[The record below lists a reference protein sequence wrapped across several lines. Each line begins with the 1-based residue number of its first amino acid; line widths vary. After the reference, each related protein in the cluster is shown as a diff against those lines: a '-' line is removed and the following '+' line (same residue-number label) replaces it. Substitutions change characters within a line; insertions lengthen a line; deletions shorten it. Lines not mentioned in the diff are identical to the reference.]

1 MNWYKTA
8 QSQQLQEFFKDV
20 VEHSKYDRNA
30 KNYLK
35 KILKDEFHL
44 QGVPINTSKLSP
56 NTSNFILD
64 NYSKLQQATQI
75 NPTLTWSI
83 ILPQEDYFMLDNLI
97 NFQNRF
103 NQIDRE
109 FVSSLDLS
117 NKFNFDFY
125 AWSIREYSSDNPYNL
140 DLKDIYNWCFTKQT
154 NPATH
159 SFRDIYYMMQDKYSE
174 EEMENLEALPKGHIP
189 NQEITINGKTMY
201 MIQLRTKKELDY
213 EGKVMDH
220 CVGSYYEQIKDQIT
234 KENTVS
240 EIYSLRDQ
248 SGKSYATI
256 ELKYPFIK
264 QIQGPKNTRLLLEL
278 NKYVKQWA
286 VDNEVLIYKAV
297 EKELKES
304 VHSPDYLQ
312 KVRYYEDMVI
322 NSGDSNYIYMFAR
335 DIPGVDVS
343 KLQEVMI
350 NRGDAD
356 NIYYFARDIPGADIS
371 RLQEAI
377 INSGDV
383 RHIYWFAEDI
393 PRADI
398 DRLQEVII
406 NGGDEEYIYY
416 FARDIPGADIS
427 RLQEAIINGG
437 DTRYIYYFARNIPGA
452 DINRLQEAIINSGDT
467 RY

>member
-8 QSQQLQEFFKDV
+8 QSQQLQEFFQDV

-35 KILKDEFHL
+35 KILKDEFNL

-56 NTSNFILD
+56 STANFILN

-75 NPTLTWSI
+75 NPVLTWSI

-103 NQIDRE
+103 NPTDKQFI
-109 FVSSLDLS
+109 SSLDLS

-140 DLKDIYNWCFTKQT
+140 NLKDIYNWCFTKQT
-154 NPATH
+154 NPTTH

-189 NQEITINGKTMY
+189 NQEITIDGKTMY

-220 CVGSYYEQIKDQIT
+220 CVGSYYEQIKDQIK

-256 ELKYPFIK
+256 ELKYPFIT
-264 QIQGPKNTRLLLEL
+264 QIQGPKNTKLPSKLD
-278 NKYVKQWA
+278 KYVKQWS
-286 VDNEVLIYKAV
+286 VDNRIFTYYEMKKDL
-297 EKELKES
+297 EDS
-304 VHSPDYLQ
+304 VNSPDYLQ

-322 NSGDSNYIYMFAR
+322 NSRDSNYIYMFAR
-335 DIPGVDVS
+335 EIPEADAS
-343 KLQEVMI
+343 KLQEGVI
-350 NRGDAD
+350 NTGDAYY
-356 NIYYFARDIPGADIS
+356 IYNFARDIPGADIS

-377 INSGDV
+377 INSGDA
-383 RHIYWFAEDI
+383 RYIYNFA
-393 PRADI
+393 RYVSGADTS
-398 DRLQEVII
+398 RLQEVII
-406 NGGDEEYIYY
+406 NSGDVYMIYM
-416 FARDIPGADIS
+416 FARYVRGADIN

-452 DINRLQEAIINSGDT
+452 DIKRQ
-467 RY
+467 